1 MINRTMRVTAVSYLN
16 TKPFLYGLL
25 NSPLIDYLDVQL
37 ATPAESAAKLL
48 NREVDIGLVPVAIL
62 PELSK
67 YYIVSDYCIGATTEV
82 ATVCI
87 YSDVPLEEVEE
98 LYLDY
103 HSRTSVLL
111 VKLLL
116 RDYWKKEVK
125 FLAGTPGFISQI
137 EGKRAGVVIGDRA
150 IGLQRKFT
158 YTYDLASAWYDM
170 TGLPFVFA
178 VWVSGRPL
186 DPFIKG
192 IFDKALAEGLSK
204 IEHLIK
210 ILPSPDGGFDLKK
223 YFTTQISY
231 TLDEDKK
238 LGLKTFLEK
247 IKTLK

>member
-48 NREVDIGLVPVAIL
+48 NGEVDIGLVPVAIL

-87 YSDVPLEEVEE
+87 YSEVPLEEIEE

-116 RDYWKKEVK
+116 RDYWKKDVK
-125 FLAGTPGFISQI
+125 FLAGAPGFISQI

-150 IGLQRKFT
+150 IGLHRKFS
-158 YTYDLASAWYDM
+158 YTYDLATAWFDM

-178 VWVSGRPL
+178 VWVSVKPL

-210 ILPSPDGGFDLKK
+210 ILPLPDGGFDLKK

-231 TLDEDKK
+231 TLDEEKK

-247 IKTLK
+247 IKTL